1 MSLLV
6 VCGFEGEGGEEKSDD
21 KRPCIACE
29 YSCWWEVEDKKAEE
43 GSDEQDCKSTDK
55 DLATEISG
63 GEEDSSGDDGDSCG
77 GAVHVIEEIENVYNH
92 DNPDYGKG
100 GGDEFAFDKEFDADV
115 GEDGSDGSDD
125 ELCGE
130 FEERAEVFFVVP

>member
-6 VCGFEGEGGEEKSDD
+6 VCGFEGESSDEKSDE
-21 KRPCIACE
+21 KRTCVACKD
-29 YSCWWEVEDKKAEE
+29 SCGREVEDKKAEQC
-43 GSDEQDCKSTDK
+43 SDEQQSKSADK

-63 GEEDSSGDDGDSCG
+63 GEEDSGGDDGDTGG
-77 GAVHVIEEIENVYNH
+77 GAVHVIEEIENVYNQ
-92 DNPDYGKG
+92 DNPDDGERG
-100 GGDEFAFDKEFDADV
+100 GYEFAFDKEFDADV
-115 GEDGSDGSDD
+115 GEDGSDCGDD